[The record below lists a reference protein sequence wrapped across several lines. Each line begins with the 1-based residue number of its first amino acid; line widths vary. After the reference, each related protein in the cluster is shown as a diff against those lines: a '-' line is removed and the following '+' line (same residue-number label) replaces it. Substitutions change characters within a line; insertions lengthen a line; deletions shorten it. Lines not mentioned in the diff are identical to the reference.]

1 MRNVVDLYDVVQV
14 LKTWTNSWATSL
26 RFHDDK
32 RLPCLLGCDCARD
45 KVEHYVVCGRI
56 HSAVDNMVVKPSDDV
71 SFADFGVARPSEFAL
86 RCTACTFYAY
96 HAVKFAPNLWS
107 QVTSGSDQQGQNSR
121 TDGEV
126 ITHTATQLN
135 ELEAHRIFVGA
146 FRAAAFISGLKCRST
161 PLCGSGCPDLSSHA
175 QSLLPSTNET
185 IPIHCMDGCL
195 EAASASG

>member
-1 MRNVVDLYDVVQV
+1 MTRTHFLG
-14 LKTWTNSWATSL
+14 L
-26 RFHDDK
+26 RVK
-32 RLPCLLGCDCARD
+32 PARAEARS
-45 KVEHYVVCGRI
+45 KIGLINLSARM
-56 HSAVDNMVVKPSDDV
+56 HSRAIPISSAHARMVVKPSDDV

-107 QVTSGSDQQGQNSR
+107 QVTSGSDQQVQNSR

-126 ITHTATQLN
+126 ITHTATRLN

-146 FRAAAFISGLKCRST
+146 FRAAAFVSGLKCRST

-185 IPIHCMDGCL
+185 IPIHCTDGCL